1 MNLQKV
7 LISGIIIGVISF
19 FLGWLIWGILL
30 ADMLTMEGM
39 SSVMR
44 PEADMIMWA
53 MIVSNLVWG
62 IFLAYVFD
70 LGNINDMQKGAMVGA
85 MLSILIV
92 AAYDFGLY
100 SMTTMYTLSDVV
112 KDIVV
117 NTVFMA
123 ILGGILGWW
132 NGRK

>member
-19 FLGWLIWGILL
+19 FLGWLVWGILL
-30 ADMLTMEGM
+30 ADVLTMDGM
-39 SSVMR
+39 SAVMR
-44 PEADMIMWA
+44 PETDMVMWA

-62 IFLAYVFD
+62 VFLAYVFD
-70 LGNINDMQKGAMVGA
+70 LGNVNTPQNGAMVGA
-85 MLSILIV
+85 MLGFLIV
-92 AAYDFGLY
+92 AAYDIGLY

-112 KDIVV
+112 KDVIV
-117 NTVFMA
+117 NTIFMA
-123 ILGGILGWW
+123 VLGGVLGWW